1 MEKIELDKELEFI
14 RKQIQIFRGK
24 ADNIENGNWRRN
36 VSDDFDKNT
45 IWSHYKR
52 IISALEYL
60 LRNEYD
66 AER

>member
-1 MEKIELDKELEFI
+1 MEKTELDKELEFI
-14 RKQIQIFRGK
+14 RNQILIFKEK
-24 ADNIENGNWRRN
+24 ADSIENGNWRRN

-45 IWSHYKR
+45 IWSHYKK